1 MVEDVTYTQ
10 IAVVALILALCID
23 FAVLRTELVKRKVF
37 WVSYAIIIT
46 FQFITN
52 GLFTGLQIVKYRD
65 FAIIGSDSP
74 LETAPPFI
82 GDGRL
87 FFAPIEDLGF
97 GFSLVLLSM
106 SLWVFF
112 QSRTSDTT
120 ISAGPPRTKLFSR
133 L

>member
-1 MVEDVTYTQ
+1 VEVVTYTQ
-10 IAVVALILALCID
+10 LSVLAVILVLLID
-23 FAVLRTELVKRKVF
+23 VAVLRTALIRRKVF

-74 LETAPPFI
+74 TDSAPPFI

-112 QSRTSDTT
+112 QLRTSDKATN
-120 ISAGPPRTKLFSR
+120 AGPPRTNLFSR